1 MSEFAGTVV
10 LVTGGS
16 SGIGLATA
24 RAFAR
29 RGATVVIAGRRP
41 DAGARAVA
49 AVAAEGGQARFLTT
63 DVAQEADVRALLA
76 TIVADHG
83 RLDAACNCAGV
94 VGPAAPLA
102 DVAEADF
109 DAIVATNLK
118 GVWLAMKHEIRQML
132 AQGRGAIVNVASANA
147 THVATTGP
155 VYSAT
160 KAAVVSLTKAAA
172 LSYVKA
178 GVRINALN
186 PGAFRTP
193 MLEGI
198 MDAAFASRED
208 GLARYE
214 GLVPLGRLGEPTE
227 AAEAVVWL
235 CSDAASYVTGA
246 VLAVDGGL
254 AAR

>member
-1 MSEFAGTVV
+1 MRDFAGKVA

-29 RGATVVIAGRRP
+29 RGATVVIAGRRR
-41 DAGARAVA
+41 DAGELA
-49 AVAAEGGQARFLTT
+49 AVSIATEGGVARFVPT
-63 DVAQEADVRALLA
+63 DVAREDDVLSLLA
-76 TIVADHG
+76 TIVAGHG

-109 DAIVATNLK
+109 DAVVATNLK

-132 AQGRGAIVNVASANA
+132 AQGGGAIVNVASANA

-193 MLEGI
+193 LLEGI
-198 MDAAFASRED
+198 MDTAFASPED

-214 GLVPLGRLGEPTE
+214 GLVPLGRLGRPAE

>member
-1 MSEFAGTVV
+1 MAEFAGKVV

-24 RAFAR
+24 QAFAR

-49 AVAAEGGQARFLTT
+49 AIAAEGGRARFVAA
-63 DVAQEADVRALLA
+63 DVAREADVRALLA

-102 DVAEADF
+102 EVAEADF

-132 AQGRGAIVNVASANA
+132 AQGHGAIVNVASANA

-155 VYSAT
+155 VYSAS

-178 GVRINALN
+178 GLRINALN

-198 MDAAFASRED
+198 MDTAFETREA

-214 GLVPLGRLGEPTE
+214 GLVPLGRLGRPEE
-227 AAEAVVWL
+227 AAEAAVWL